1 MLGPIK
7 PLREGDSA
15 NLTCKII
22 EGLPEPRLSFFKN
35 GDLSKEMTSSLLLT
49 NVTDSD
55 EGLYICKAQNAGG
68 YFIDS
73 KHIRVKSKL
82 IIIIVNSIYQP
93 SRAWYSFILP
103 IPKNWNL
110 TP

>member
-1 MLGPIK
+1 MK
-7 PLREGDSA
+7 EGDSA

-35 GDLSKEMTSSLLLT
+35 GVDLSKEMTSPLLLT

-55 EGLYICKAQNAGG
+55 EGMYICKAQNAGG
-68 YFIDS
+68 DFTDS

-82 IIIIVNSIYQP
+82 IIIIVNSKYQP
-93 SRAWYSFILP
+93 SRA
-103 IPKNWNL
+103 
-110 TP
+110 